1 MVSRRT
7 RTLVDIALLLATAWF
22 WIAIYESFTR
32 SGLWLILS
40 RIVGGA
46 TTLPSE
52 LALLS
57 LSVLAGWLCVAALF
71 WLAWRVIAPRELH
84 PDFPVARLR
93 SYYARRSLAVHRAS

>member
-1 MVSRRT
+1 MMTRRARTVVDVVLLFAMVW
-7 RTLVDIALLLATAWF
+7 A

-40 RIVGGA
+40 RMVGGA

-57 LSVLAGWLCVAALF
+57 LCLLLGWSCFAGLGWVV
-71 WLAWRVIAPRELH
+71 WRVARIIERRA
-84 PDFPVARLR
+84 DFPVAR
-93 SYYARRSLAVHRAS
+93 ARPRAT